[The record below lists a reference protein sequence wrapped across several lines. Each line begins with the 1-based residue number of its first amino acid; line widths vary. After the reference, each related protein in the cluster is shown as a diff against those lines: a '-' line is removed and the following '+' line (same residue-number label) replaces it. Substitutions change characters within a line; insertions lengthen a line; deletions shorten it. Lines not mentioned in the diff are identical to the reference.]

1 MKRQSFFIN
10 KNKKNFNIV
19 YVIPRPDGGG
29 AEFLVRELAYSLNKK
44 GFNVMTIYFYNPLN
58 IKLKSYEYCLN
69 LKNYRDF
76 RAIWYLRK
84 KLFDLNKKRKTIVH
98 AHLTWP
104 LYFVSLATIGIKTI
118 NFYTEHNTY
127 NRRRKFSFLKPIEN
141 YIYSRYSK
149 IICISNGTK
158 KKLLMWLDNTSNSKK
173 TIVVPNGSRL
183 FNFIKRKKI
192 NSKKINLVSIG
203 SLSNQKGF
211 DIAIKAIFLIKDRVK
226 KYTIIGEG
234 EQKKKLL
241 ALAIKLGVKD
251 KISFT
256 GYIDNL
262 KSYLSKADIGLVT
275 SRWEGF
281 GLVSV
286 EMLST
291 GMPLICSNV
300 IGLKEVVSQCKAVK
314 LVQAEN
320 PKALAKG
327 ILKLVNCLENS
338 NANKIAIHAKKHA
351 DKYNISLF
359 CRKYTD
365 LYLKAV
371 SKCS

>member
-1 MKRQSFFIN
+1 MKRQSILKN
-10 KNKKNFNIV
+10 KDKKNFNIV

-29 AEFLVRELAYSLNKK
+29 AEFLVRELASFLNKK
-44 GFNVMTIYFYNPLN
+44 GFNVMTIYFYNPSKV
-58 IKLKSYEYCLN
+58 KLKSYEHCLN

-76 RAIWYLRK
+76 RAIWYLHK

-104 LYFVSLATIGIKTI
+104 LYFISIATIGIKTI

-127 NRRRKFSFLKPIEN
+127 NKRRNFSFLKPIEN
-141 YIYSRYSK
+141 YIYSRYLK
-149 IICISNGTK
+149 IICISKGTK
-158 KKLLMWLDNTSNSKK
+158 KNLLMWLDNTSNSKK

-234 EQKKKLL
+234 GQKKKLL

-262 KSYLSKADIGLVT
+262 KSYLSKADLGLVT

-300 IGLKEVVSQCKAVK
+300 IGLKEVVNRCKAVE
-314 LVQAEN
+314 LVQAES

-327 ILKLVNCLENS
+327 ILKLANRLENS
-338 NANKIAIHAKKHA
+338 NANKIAIHAKKHT
-351 DKYNISLF
+351 DKYNIHLF
-359 CRKYTD
+359 CKRYTD
-365 LYLKAV
+365 LYFKAV
-371 SKCS
+371 SKFC